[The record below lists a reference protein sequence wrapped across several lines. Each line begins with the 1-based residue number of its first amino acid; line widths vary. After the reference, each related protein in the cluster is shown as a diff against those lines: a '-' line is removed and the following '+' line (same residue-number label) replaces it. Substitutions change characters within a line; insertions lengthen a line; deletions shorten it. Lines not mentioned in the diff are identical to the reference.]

1 MGKGASRDT
10 RRRLTIDQAADQL
23 GITVDAVRG
32 RVKRGTIT
40 HEREGGRVY
49 VLLDADQGADQ
60 GGGREG
66 APSEDRTAELIATL
80 REQLQ
85 AEREA
90 NRENRRIIAAL
101 TSRIPEIE
109 AASGAPEA
117 AETVE
122 EAPEGAEPRPATGG
136 AQGTAERRPWW
147 RRVLGR

>member
-1 MGKGASRDT
+1 VGEGASRDT

-32 RVKRGTIT
+32 RVKRDTIT

-66 APSEDRTAELIATL
+66 APGEAEDRTAELIATL

-90 NRENRRIIAAL
+90 NRENRRIIVAL

-109 AASGAPEA
+109 AAR
-117 AETVE
+117 TVE
-122 EAPEGAEPRPATGG
+122 EAPEGAEPRSDTGG
-136 AQGTAERRPWW
+136 AQEATQGAERRSWW
-147 RRVLGR
+147 RRMFGG

>member
-1 MGKGASRDT
+1 MGEGSSRDT

-32 RVKRGTIT
+32 RVKRDTIT

-49 VLLDADQGADQ
+49 VLLDADQVADQ
-60 GGGREG
+60 VE
-66 APSEDRTAELIATL
+66 AEDRTAELIATL

-90 NRENRRIIAAL
+90 NRENRRIIVAL

-109 AASGAPEA
+109 AAR
-117 AETVE
+117 TVE
-122 EAPEGAEPRPATGG
+122 DSLGYPEGAEPRSDTGG
-136 AQGTAERRPWW
+136 AQGNARSPWW
-147 RRVLGR
+147 RRVFGQRG